1 VLVVFSGLPG
11 VGKTTLARSA
21 AVRLSAALVRIDMLD
36 SALRRAG
43 IAPEQ
48 PIGVATYL
56 AANAVSE
63 ACLRVGTPVV
73 VDGVNALEVIR
84 DGWRGLA
91 SRTGAPLRVVEVICS
106 DASEHR
112 RRVESRAAEL
122 EGVPAPTWA
131 DVGSRM
137 YEPWRD
143 PRLVVDTAV
152 PLADCEREIDD
163 YLRTERAGGPL
174 SNST

>member
-11 VGKTTLARSA
+11 VGKTTLAR
-21 AVRLSAALVRIDMLD
+21 AVAERLSAAFVRIDVLD

-43 IAPEQ
+43 IEPEQ

-56 AANAVSE
+56 AANAVAE

-84 DGWRGLA
+84 DGWREVA
-91 SRTGAPLRVVEVICS
+91 SRTNTRLRIIEVICS

-112 RRVESRAAEL
+112 RRVESRTAEL
-122 EGVPAPTWA
+122 EGVTAATWT
-131 DVGSRM
+131 DVGSRVF
-137 YEPWRD
+137 EPWRE
-143 PRLVVDTAV
+143 PRLVVDTAL
-152 PLADCEREIDD
+152 PLAGCERTIDE
-163 YLRTERAGGPL
+163 YLRGA
-174 SNST
+174 